1 MSRAAEAPGPL
12 FASVWQLIDA
22 VVLFHVQLTP
32 QGEAPAVMLWPVW
45 LAVVAAERTFTWTV
59 AASALIPLAVS
70 LGVIA
75 AALRLPSRVAHH
87 YEHALHTLGD
97 RLHAGLHRHA

>member
-1 MSRAAEAPGPL
+1 MNDDHGGESSRGIALALVG
-12 FASVWQLIDA
+12 VM
-22 VVLFHVQLTP
+22 
-32 QGEAPAVMLWPVW
+32 AVMLWPVW

-70 LGVIA
+70 LGVIV
-75 AALRLPSRVAHH
+75 AALRLPSRLAHH
-87 YEHALHTLGD
+87 YEHGLHALGD

>member
-1 MSRAAEAPGPL
+1 MSDDHR
-12 FASVWQLIDA
+12 
-22 VVLFHVQLTP
+22 
-32 QGEAPAVMLWPVW
+32 GESSRGIALALVGVMAVMLWPVW

>member
-1 MSRAAEAPGPL
+1 MNDDHRGESSRGIALALVG
-12 FASVWQLIDA
+12 VM
-22 VVLFHVQLTP
+22 
-32 QGEAPAVMLWPVW
+32 AVMLWPVW

-70 LGVIA
+70 LGVIV
-75 AALRLPSRVAHH
+75 AALRLPSRLAHH
-87 YEHALHTLGD
+87 YEHGLHEFGD

>member
-1 MSRAAEAPGPL
+1 MTDNDRRGESSRGIALGL
-12 FASVWQLIDA
+12 VG
-22 VVLFHVQLTP
+22 VM
-32 QGEAPAVMLWPVW
+32 AVMLWPVW